1 MNFSQTRTSRRRA
14 KGSSRPAP
22 LRTIERMDLS
32 AAVVLGGVVGAGVI
46 AATALAWRVSESYQR
61 RIPATPEPLVPVGA
75 ADVLSVLRSSALL
88 VGPDDG
94 VLKASAPAHLMG
106 LVKGS
111 RLAVDEL
118 ADLVRQVRR
127 DGRIRETDL
136 ELRSGRGASLHVVA
150 RVAPLSSR
158 LMLVLVDDHTRERR
172 VEAIRRDFAVNVSH
186 ELKTPVGAIALLSEA
201 VSEAADDPAAVQR
214 FAARMRTESERLSRL
229 VQQIVELSRVQ
240 GDDPLDEAEVVSV
253 DSLAERALD
262 RVRVDAGDKA
272 IELIFAGSFGMKVA
286 GNADQLAVALG
297 NLVENAVAYSSP
309 GTRVTISARS
319 NAATVEISVID
330 QGTGIPPAEL
340 DRIFERF
347 YRVDPARARTTGG
360 TGLGLSIVK
369 HIAATH
375 EGDVHVWS
383 AEGQG
388 STFTL
393 ALPACDPTPPIAS
406 ETQAPTTVP
415 QPT

>member
-1 MNFSQTRTSRRRA
+1 
-14 KGSSRPAP
+14 
-22 LRTIERMDLS
+22 MDPS
-32 AAVVLGGVVGAGVI
+32 ATAALVGVVGSGVI
-46 AATALAWRVSESYQR
+46 AATAIAWRVSESHQR
-61 RIPATPEPLVPVGA
+61 RIPAVPEPLVPVGA

-88 VGPDDG
+88 VGPDDD

-111 RLAVDEL
+111 RLDADEL
-118 ADLVRQVRR
+118 VDLVREVRR
-127 DGRIRETDL
+127 DGQIRETRL
-136 ELRSGRGASLHVVA
+136 ELRSGRNVRHVVA

-158 LMLVLVDDHTRERR
+158 LTLVLVDDRTRERR

-229 VQQIVELSRVQ
+229 VQQIVELSRLQ
-240 GDDPLDEAEVVSV
+240 GDDPVDEVEVVSV

-262 RVRVDAGDKA
+262 RMRVDAADKA
-272 IELIFAGSFGMKVA
+272 IELTFAGSHGLQVA
-286 GNADQLAVALG
+286 GNADQLTAALG

-309 GTRVTISARS
+309 GTRVTISARVD
-319 NAATVEISVID
+319 AANLEVSVTD
-330 QGTGIPPAEL
+330 QGIGIPPNEL

-369 HIAATH
+369 HIAAAH
-375 EGDVHVWS
+375 GGDVHVWS

-393 ALPACDPTPPIAS
+393 ALPALDSPAPAMAAERQAS
-406 ETQAPTTVP
+406 TVVP
-415 QPT
+415 QPS